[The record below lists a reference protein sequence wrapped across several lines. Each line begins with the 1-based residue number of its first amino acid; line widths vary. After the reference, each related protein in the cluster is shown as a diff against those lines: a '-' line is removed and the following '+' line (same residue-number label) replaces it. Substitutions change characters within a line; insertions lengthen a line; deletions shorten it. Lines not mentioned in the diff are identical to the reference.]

1 MFEMLEIVKDS
12 NFSKKLQFIVLEN
25 DDVKYYKNA
34 PEENIGADV
43 YSAIGQAEY
52 SKYWS
57 SIDKKLEN
65 KIEEIG
71 NPMHAILQIKE
82 KQIVQKI
89 LLDMPEFLEFI
100 RDNKGISLSEH
111 IEKEFADMISF
122 MQLR

>member
-1 MFEMLEIVKDS
+1 
-12 NFSKKLQFIVLEN
+12 
-25 DDVKYYKNA
+25 
-34 PEENIGADV
+34 
-43 YSAIGQAEY
+43 
-52 SKYWS
+52 
-57 SIDKKLEN
+57 
-65 KIEEIG
+65 
-71 NPMHAILQIKE
+71 MHAILQIKE